1 VVDSGREIIWSVVD
15 GEAMLLNAVSG
26 EYFSL
31 NGTGTEVWQRL
42 QDGTSEAEI
51 VESMARMYG
60 VEASGIQRDVA
71 DLIAELRSA
80 QLWP

>member
-1 VVDSGREIIWSVVD
+1 MVDSGREIIWSVVD

>member
-51 VESMARMYG
+51 VESMARIYG